1 MRDGMITEEQCG
13 ENFAYILEDK
23 TDFLITEY
31 KMMHGQEAD
40 FLLKCVKM
48 LYNGKTELYYDTK
61 SCLPLAIQSGAE
73 DTEGMLSVLGNI
85 LHEVRRVTEN
95 GFLSLLKLDI
105 SADKIWV
112 DPATRKIRFVYLP
125 VAERL
130 HKDVVEFEEH
140 LREELKKTVEK
151 RSDKDD
157 KRFADFFQI
166 IGRPGYSSE
175 DSDVEKCGS
184 VDETSTP
191 YSLNRNEKV
200 SSQRGDQTCTLVS
213 LTAGSPI
220 RLTVTKQEYV
230 IGKSTEQADGVA
242 GFSKMISRRHCKI
255 VKRGSGYAVVDLNS
269 SNGTYLNGM
278 QLFPGREYPV
288 KNGDIIRMAISDFQR
303 VIVADTD
310 ESYVI
315 PLQKKFAEL
324 FADKI
329 DLEIITDKDY
339 FNQLFSLSQHAD
351 ILLVSD
357 TLYNS
362 GLKKHDI
369 RHLMILSEHYEP
381 GQTDELD
388 ICRLFKYTSVRE
400 IFNEIT
406 GRCKETLYAEQDAG
420 KETKIILIT
429 SASGGV
435 GKTSVAFGLCRC
447 LERNYKKTLYVNA
460 DRLQSFQWML
470 ENGEPIRDASVYAG
484 LSGNLGNVYR
494 IVRHVIRKEGFSYL
508 PPFKAALMSLGIPY
522 RVFALLAEAARKEQ
536 EYDYIVIDAD
546 SVFDEE
552 KAALMQ
558 LADKILIV
566 TKQTEYAVK
575 ATNELIQN
583 VNRNNSDKYIF
594 LCNDFKKEEE
604 NALLLPTAAHRFTV
618 SEYIEHLPA
627 YEMKGSGLPVQTPGL
642 QKAAFLIM

>member
-1 MRDGMITEEQCG
+1 M
-13 ENFAYILEDK
+13 A
-23 TDFLITEY
+23 
-31 KMMHGQEAD
+31 
-40 FLLKCVKM
+40 
-48 LYNGKTELYYDTK
+48 
-61 SCLPLAIQSGAE
+61 
-73 DTEGMLSVLGNI
+73 
-85 LHEVRRVTEN
+85 
-95 GFLSLLKLDI
+95 
-105 SADKIWV
+105 
-112 DPATRKIRFVYLP
+112 
-125 VAERL
+125 
-130 HKDVVEFEEH
+130 
-140 LREELKKTVEK
+140 
-151 RSDKDD
+151 
-157 KRFADFFQI
+157 
-166 IGRPGYSSE
+166 RP
-175 DSDVEKCGS
+175 
-184 VDETSTP
+184 
-191 YSLNRNEKV
+191 
-200 SSQRGDQTCTLVS
+200 
-213 LTAGSPI
+213 
-220 RLTVTKQEYV
+220 
-230 IGKSTEQADGVA
+230 
-242 GFSKMISRRHCKI
+242 
-255 VKRGSGYAVVDLNS
+255 
-269 SNGTYLNGM
+269 
-278 QLFPGREYPV
+278 
-288 KNGDIIRMAISDFQR
+288 R

-406 GRCKETLYAEQDAG
+406 GRCKDTLYAEQDAG

-508 PPFKAALMSLGIPY
+508 PPFKAALM
-522 RVFALLAEAARKEQ
+522 
-536 EYDYIVIDAD
+536 
-546 SVFDEE
+546 
-552 KAALMQ
+552 Q

>member
-1 MRDGMITEEQCG
+1 M
-13 ENFAYILEDK
+13 A
-23 TDFLITEY
+23 
-31 KMMHGQEAD
+31 
-40 FLLKCVKM
+40 
-48 LYNGKTELYYDTK
+48 
-61 SCLPLAIQSGAE
+61 
-73 DTEGMLSVLGNI
+73 
-85 LHEVRRVTEN
+85 
-95 GFLSLLKLDI
+95 
-105 SADKIWV
+105 
-112 DPATRKIRFVYLP
+112 
-125 VAERL
+125 
-130 HKDVVEFEEH
+130 
-140 LREELKKTVEK
+140 
-151 RSDKDD
+151 
-157 KRFADFFQI
+157 
-166 IGRPGYSSE
+166 RP
-175 DSDVEKCGS
+175 
-184 VDETSTP
+184 
-191 YSLNRNEKV
+191 
-200 SSQRGDQTCTLVS
+200 
-213 LTAGSPI
+213 
-220 RLTVTKQEYV
+220 
-230 IGKSTEQADGVA
+230 
-242 GFSKMISRRHCKI
+242 
-255 VKRGSGYAVVDLNS
+255 
-269 SNGTYLNGM
+269 
-278 QLFPGREYPV
+278 
-288 KNGDIIRMAISDFQR
+288 R

-406 GRCKETLYAEQDAG
+406 GRCKDTLYAEQDAG

-594 LCNDFKKEEE
+594 LCNDLADYKTNLNYK
-604 NALLLPTAAHRFTV
+604 
-618 SEYIEHLPA
+618 S
-627 YEMKGSGLPVQTPGL
+627 SGWFFLCNLYKNGKTR
-642 QKAAFLIM
+642 KRCKRMNDSAFLNSRRTGIFKDMSNGTICIPKDLRDNNGLEKNDRVELIPMQEGIYIRKAYGEKKCQ